1 MSAIETQYFHLQG
14 MSCAACA
21 RSVDRVI
28 RATPG
33 VADCQVSFGAEQARV
48 DFTPEA
54 VTPEAIAAAVTAAG
68 YQAEPVAEILDAE
81 TLTARDSQRLA
92 RGRSLLRKAIVGL
105 VLGGALVVG
114 TLPHMLGLGASW
126 LSPWGQL
133 ALTTPVVVWSGSEF
147 FLGAW
152 QALKRGRADMN
163 VLVALGTGVAYIA
176 SVVATA
182 SGTGDLYY
190 ESAAVIIA
198 LVLLGRWLELRAR
211 GQTSEALRKLVG
223 LQAKTARVIRRGE
236 EVDIPIQTVK
246 VGDVVI
252 VRPGEKIPVD
262 GEIVAGT
269 PAIDESMLTGE
280 PLPVVKAPG
289 DEAIGATLN
298 KTGTFQYRATRIGKE
313 ATLAQIIQLVQR
325 AQASKAPIEA
335 IADRL
340 VAWFVPVVLVIAI
353 ATFLVW
359 WQVTGES
366 ARALLPTIGVLVIA
380 CPCALGLATPTSIVV
395 GTGLGAERGI
405 LVKDAASLQ
414 RARDLQTVVL
424 DKTGTL
430 TEGKPSVTDYLTTPG
445 VGSAE
450 QKLLRL
456 VAALERNSEHPL
468 AAAIVHYAE
477 TQGLESAAFPAAK
490 DVNAIP
496 GKGVCGIV
504 SDRNV
509 RVGTPAWF
517 TEMGIELGPFGDRIE
532 ALEAEAKTVVAIA
545 IDDEFEG
552 LFAIRDRLK
561 ASAPEAVQQ
570 MKFLGLEVVLLTGDN
585 PRTAMAIAKAAGISR
600 WHARIAPDGKA
611 VKIQAIQAEGKC
623 VAMVGDGIN
632 DAPAL
637 AQADVGIAI
646 GTGTDVAIASG
657 DLTLV
662 SGDLGG
668 IATAIDLS
676 RAIAANIRQNL
687 FFAFIY
693 NVASIPIAAG
703 VFYPA
708 FGWLLDPVLAGAAM
722 ALSSVSVVSN
732 ALRLRNYGKDG
743 RQLDKHR
750 SRWLQE

>member
-21 RSVDRVI
+21 RSVDRAI
-28 RATPG
+28 RSTPG

-48 DFTPEA
+48 DFAPAAITA
-54 VTPEAIAAAVTAAG
+54 EAIAAAVKAAG
-68 YQAEPVAEILDAE
+68 YQAEPVAEVLDAD

-92 RGRSLLRKAIVGL
+92 RGRSLLQKAIVGL
-105 VLGGALVVG
+105 VLGGALAIG

-126 LSPWGQL
+126 LSPWGQFAL
-133 ALTTPVVVWSGSEF
+133 ATPVVVWSGSEF

-152 QALKRGRADMN
+152 HALKRGRADMN
-163 VLVALGTGVAYIA
+163 VLVALGTGVAFLS
-176 SVVATA
+176 SVAATA
-182 SGTGDLYY
+182 IGSGHLYY

-236 EVDIPIQTVK
+236 EVDIPLQTVK
-246 VGDVVI
+246 VGDIVI
-252 VRPGEKIPVD
+252 MRPGEKIPVD
-262 GEIVAGT
+262 GEIVTGT

-280 PLPVVKAPG
+280 SLPTVKAPG
-289 DEAIGATLN
+289 DAVIGATLN
-298 KTGTFQYRATRIGKE
+298 KTGAFQYRATRIGKD

-340 VAWFVPVVLVIAI
+340 VAWFVPVVLVIA
-353 ATFLVW
+353 AVTFFAW
-359 WQVTGES
+359 WQVTGEP
-366 ARALLPTIGVLVIA
+366 ARALSPTIGVLVIA

-414 RARDLQTVVL
+414 RARDLQTIVL

-430 TEGKPSVTDYLTTPG
+430 TEGKPSVTDYLTLLGAG
-445 VGSAE
+445 VAE

-468 AAAIVHYAE
+468 AAAIVRFAE
-477 TQGLESAAFPAAK
+477 SQGLEIANLPAAEA
-490 DVNAIP
+490 VEAVP
-496 GKGVCGIV
+496 GKGIQGTV
-504 SDRNV
+504 SDRQV
-509 RVGTPAWF
+509 RVGTPDWF
-517 TEMGIELGPFGDRIE
+517 VELGIDTSAFADRYE
-532 ALEAEAKTVVAIA
+532 SFETEAKTAIA
-545 IDDEFEG
+545 IAVDGELEG
-552 LFAIRDRLK
+552 VLALRDRLK
-561 ASAPEAVQQ
+561 PNAPDAVRHL
-570 MKFLGLEVVLLTGDN
+570 KSLGLEVVLLTGDN
-585 PRTAMAIAKAAGISR
+585 PRAAMAIAKAAEISR

-611 VKIQAIQAEGKC
+611 AKIQEIQNEGKH

-703 VFYPA
+703 VFYPV

-722 ALSSVSVVSN
+722 ALSSVSVVTN
-732 ALRLRNYGKDG
+732 ALRLRNYGDRHQPLK
-743 RQLDKHR
+743 QHP
-750 SRWLQE
+750 